1 MTAQMADTNP
11 PADRAGFLRHIGA
24 GPATCTDLQDRL
36 ATTAE
41 STVAGRVIRAERSG
55 AEVAT
60 AAGPVRATWEEPVCT
75 GDWVLVAVAPGDDGR
90 DPTAGGRHRD
100 IGRVVY
106 LQRRRTAFVRRSS
119 DAPQVLAAN
128 IDETWIVVP
137 ADHPLSP
144 SRVERTLVL
153 AWESGA
159 EPVLVVTKADLGTP
173 EAMNAAKE
181 VMASVGPDI
190 PVVAVSSYSSEGMAA
205 LAGRVGPG
213 RTAALLG
220 SSGAGKSSLVN
231 ALVGADVAAV
241 GALRASD
248 GKGRHTT
255 SWRELVVLP
264 AGGALIDTPGLRSV
278 GMWVDEGGLAAA
290 FADITVLARS
300 CRFSDCGH
308 NHEPGCAVLAAIA
321 DGSLERRR
329 LDSYVKLG
337 EEAADAE
344 ERHVTRVGDQ
354 QRRAA
359 AAVTRKIRK
368 RDRLR

>member
-1 MTAQMADTNP
+1 MADLNP
-11 PADRAGFLRHIGA
+11 PADRAGFLRHLGA
-24 GPATCTDLQDRL
+24 SSATCADLQDRL
-36 ATTAE
+36 AALPE
-41 STVAGRVIRAERSG
+41 ATVAGRVIRAERSS

-60 AAGPVRATWEEPVCT
+60 VAGPVRATWGEPVCT
-75 GDWVLVAVAPGDDGR
+75 GDWVLVEVVAPLIDEAE
-90 DPTAGGRHRD
+90 PTASGRAGGV
-100 IGRVVY
+100 GRVVY
-106 LQRRRTAFVRRSS
+106 LQPRRTAFVRRSA
-119 DAPQVLAAN
+119 DADRPQVLAAN

-144 SRVERTLVL
+144 SRMERTLVL

-159 EPVLVVTKADLGTP
+159 DPVLVVTKADLGTP
-173 EAMNAAKE
+173 EAAAAATG
-181 VMASVGPDI
+181 VMASVGPAI
-190 PVVAVSSYSSEGMAA
+190 PVIAVSSFTGDGMAE

-231 ALVGADVAAV
+231 ALVGAAVAAV
-241 GALRASD
+241 GALRPGD

-255 SWRELVVLP
+255 SWRELIVLP
-264 AGGALIDTPGLRSV
+264 AGGAVIDTPGLRSI
-278 GMWVDEGGLAAA
+278 GMWVDEGGLAAT
-290 FADITVLARS
+290 FADITDLAGS
-300 CRFSDCGH
+300 CRFTDCGH
-308 NHEPGCAVLAAIA
+308 DHEPGCAVLAAIA

-337 EEAADAE
+337 QEAADAE
-344 ERHVTRVGDQ
+344 QRHLIRLEDA

-359 AAVTRKIRK
+359 DAVTRKIRK

>member
-1 MTAQMADTNP
+1 MADMNP

-24 GPATCTDLQDRL
+24 SPATCTDLQDRL
-36 ATTAE
+36 ATVADA
-41 STVAGRVIRAERSG
+41 TVAGRVVRAERSG

-75 GDWVLVAVAPGDDGR
+75 GDWVLVQVAPDDDR

-100 IGRVVY
+100 VGRVVY
-106 LQRRRTAFVRRSS
+106 LQPRRTAFVRRSA
-119 DAPQVLAAN
+119 DAAQVLAAN

-144 SRVERTLVL
+144 SRMERTLVL

-159 EPVLVVTKADLGTP
+159 DPVLVVTKSDLGTL
-173 EAMNAAKE
+173 EAANAAKE
-181 VMASVGPDI
+181 VMASVGPAI
-190 PVVAVSSYSSEGMAA
+190 PVVAVSSYSGAGMAA
-205 LAGRVGPG
+205 LAARVGPG

-255 SWRELVVLP
+255 SWRELIVLP
-264 AGGALIDTPGLRSV
+264 AGGALIDTPGLRSI
-278 GMWVDEGGLAAA
+278 GIWVDEGGLAAA
-290 FADITVLARS
+290 FAEITVLAGS

-344 ERHVTRVGDQ
+344 QRHVARVEDQ
-354 QRRAA
+354 QRRAS
-359 AAVTRKIRK
+359 AAVTRKIRR

>member
-1 MTAQMADTNP
+1 MMWLMVDMTP
-11 PADRAGFLRHIGA
+11 PADQAGFLRHIGA
-24 GPATCTDLQDRL
+24 GPATCSDLLDRL
-36 ATTAE
+36 ATVPE
-41 STVAGRVIRAERSG
+41 LTVAGRVIRAERSG

-60 AAGPVRATWEEPVCT
+60 AASPVWVTWEEPVCT
-75 GDWVLVAVAPGDDGR
+75 GDWVLVQVAPADDAGVPTPRGR
-90 DPTAGGRHRD
+90 RRD

-106 LQRRRTAFVRRSS
+106 LQPRRTAFVRRSA

-144 SRVERTLVL
+144 SRMERTLVL

-173 EAMNAAKE
+173 EGANAADD
-181 VMASVGPDI
+181 VMASVGPAI
-190 PVVAVSSYSSEGMAA
+190 PVVAVSSYSGAGMAA
-205 LAGRVGPG
+205 LLARVGPG

-241 GALRASD
+241 GALRPSD

-255 SWRELVVLP
+255 SWRELIVLP
-264 AGGALIDTPGLRSV
+264 AGGALIDTPGLRSM

-290 FADITVLARS
+290 FADITALARS

-308 NHEPGCAVLAAIA
+308 HHEPGCAVLAAIA

-329 LDSYVKLG
+329 LESYVKLG

-344 ERHVTRVGDQ
+344 QRHVTRVEDQ
-354 QRRAA
+354 ERRAA
-359 AAVTRKIRK
+359 AAATKKIRQ
-368 RDRLR
+368 RDRRL